1 MSDKENLNELNRR
14 DFLRGGS
21 MATFMMMMGAVEI
34 RAEDAAKAAGEDDDE
49 KPGPPVSCAVIGC
62 GTWGREIVR
71 TLSRLPNAPIVALC
85 DSYERNLNRAANTAE
100 KAEKTA
106 EFKKILENKSV
117 QAVFIATPTH
127 LHREITVAALQAGK
141 HVYCEAP
148 LATTIEDAAIIAKA
162 AKAAG
167 KQIFQCGLLLRTN
180 PIHSH
185 VLQFVRTG
193 VLGKSTCARAQFHK
207 RQSWRRTAPDADQEK
222 LANWHLQKATSIGLA
237 GEIGIHHLD
246 SAMWFA
252 KQRPVSVTGFG
263 SLIAWNDGR
272 DVPDTVQAVLEFP
285 GGARLVYD
293 ATLANSFEA
302 SYEVHSGTDS
312 AIVIRENRAWI
323 IKESDAPIMGWEV
336 HARKEEFTP
345 GKDTGIVLVANSTK
359 LLAQGKDPSEAAAH
373 SDTPLFYALKE
384 FIANIN
390 TTRAPSAG
398 ADAGYEATIVA
409 IKTNEAIVSGRQIT
423 FEKEW
428 FELA

>member
-1 MSDKENLNELNRR
+1 MSAKENLNDLNRR

-21 MATFMMMMGAVEI
+21 MATFMMMMGAVEL
-34 RAEDAAKAAGEDDDE
+34 RAETAVKATAEEDDE
-49 KPGPPVSCAVIGC
+49 KPGPPVTCAVIGC
-62 GTWGREIVR
+62 GAWGREIVR

-85 DSYERNLNRAANTAE
+85 DAYERNLSRAAYTAD

-106 EFKKILENKSV
+106 EFRKILENKAV
-117 QAVFIATPTH
+117 QAVLIATPTH
-127 LHREITVAALQAGK
+127 LHREIAVAALQAGK

-162 AKAAG
+162 AKSAG

-193 VLGKSTCARAQFHK
+193 VLGKNAFERAQYHK
-207 RQSWRRTAPDADQEK
+207 RQSWRRTSPDADQEK

-272 DVPDTVQAVLEFP
+272 DVPDTVQAILEFP
-285 GGARLVYD
+285 GGARLIYD

-302 SYEVHSGTDS
+302 SYEVYAGTDC

-323 IKESDAPIMGWEV
+323 IKESDAPLMGWEV
-336 HARKEEFTP
+336 HARKEEFAP
-345 GKDTGIVLVANSTK
+345 GKDTGIALVANSTK

-384 FIANIN
+384 FIANID
-390 TTRAPSAG
+390 TAKAPSAG
-398 ADAGYEATIVA
+398 AIEGYEATVVA
-409 IKTNEAIVSGRQIT
+409 IKTNEAIVKGRQIT
-423 FEKEW
+423 FQKEW
-428 FELA
+428 FDLA

>member
-1 MSDKENLNELNRR
+1 MSEKENLNELNRR

-21 MATFMMMMGAVEI
+21 MTTFMMMMGAVEL
-34 RAEDAAKAAGEDDDE
+34 RAEDAPKATADEDDD
-49 KPGPPVSCAVIGC
+49 KPGPPVNCAVIGC

-85 DSYERNLNRAANTAE
+85 DSYERNLSRAGNTAD
-100 KAEKTA
+100 KAEKNA
-106 EFKKILENKSV
+106 EFKKILENKAV

-127 LHREITVAALQAGK
+127 LHREIAVAALQAGK

-148 LATTIEDAAIIAKA
+148 LATTTEDAAIIAKA

-193 VLGKSTCARAQFHK
+193 VLGKSACARAQFHK

-222 LANWHLQKATSIGLA
+222 LANWHLHKETSIGLA

-252 KQRPVSVTGFG
+252 KQRPISVTGFG

-272 DVPDTVQAVLEFP
+272 DVPDTVQAVIEFP
-285 GGARLVYD
+285 GGARLIYD

-302 SYEVHSGTDS
+302 SYEVHSGTDC

-323 IKESDAPIMGWEV
+323 IKESDAPLMGWEV

-345 GKDTGIVLVANSTK
+345 GKETAIALVANSTK
-359 LLAQGKDPSEAAAH
+359 LLAQGKDPSEAATH
-373 SDTPLFYALKE
+373 SDTPLYYALKE

-390 TTRAPSAG
+390 TTKAPSAG
-398 ADAGYEATIVA
+398 AIEGYEATVLA
-409 IKTNEAIVSGRQIT
+409 IKTNEAIISGHPIT
-423 FEKEW
+423 FQNEW
-428 FELA
+428 FDLS